1 MASII
6 RTSCGDGPRRI
17 SSSKIQT
24 RRAGDAVW
32 RRDSGDPRRAVA
44 SALLRSVVV
53 ICALAV
59 SGLPG
64 ALAGVRDRCSD
75 ELASRIP
82 TRPLAA
88 PTGSA
93 FVQATAGLGALALD
107 EAISAELLSGN
118 MPDFLRH
125 LEPVTLR
132 GDTPSGQSQ
141 VTICVLPDYLALGTD
156 DDFLRVPMGLPT
168 AVTVAERFGF
178 LLPTPRMVD
187 AIYAQSADRLEPE
200 PLPPSGAMRT
210 NAYLWRHD
218 RLIRAQRL
226 GHGTPL
232 GKLLAGQKKDL
243 VITNRL
249 RQTPDRIAIYG
260 WHMPGGH
267 PIQPLST
274 VHDASYADYSHGVR
288 LVSDF
293 AWVDGRPSRLA
304 DVLEDSELAPLVS
317 DEGPIRR
324 LAALLGIL
332 ASHRQLTAV
341 CRYRSD
347 LPQKCRLKLPQA
359 HG

>member
-6 RTSCGDGPRRI
+6 RTSCGDGPRRII

-93 FVQATAGLGALALD
+93 FVQATAGLGALTLD

-156 DDFLRVPMGLPT
+156 DD
-168 AVTVAERFGF
+168 F

-267 PIQPLST
+267 PSSRSARCTTPAT
-274 VHDASYADYSHGVR
+274 PTTAMAC
-288 LVSDF
+288 
-293 AWVDGRPSRLA
+293 AWSAISPGWTAGRAGSPTFWKTPS
-304 DVLEDSELAPLVS
+304 SP
-317 DEGPIRR
+317 
-324 LAALLGIL
+324 
-332 ASHRQLTAV
+332 
-341 CRYRSD
+341 RS
-347 LPQKCRLKLPQA
+347 
-359 HG
+359 